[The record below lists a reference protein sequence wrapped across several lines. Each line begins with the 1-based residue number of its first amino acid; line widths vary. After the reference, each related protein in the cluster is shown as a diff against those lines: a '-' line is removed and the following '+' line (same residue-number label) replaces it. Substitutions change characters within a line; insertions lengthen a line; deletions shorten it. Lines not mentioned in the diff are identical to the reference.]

1 MKYYLKKA
9 ILFVL
14 IAVLSLI
21 IRGGKKTLITAET
34 IMVWNVSKF

>member
-14 IAVLSLI
+14 IAVLSLMI
-21 IRGGKKTLITAET
+21 IGCGKKEPRITVERNAQ
-34 IMVWNVSKF
+34 